1 MTRSKFARKRVNNVK
16 SIILRKKILMTFLVD
31 DFAFYDKI
39 SKNIL
44 IAAASL
50 PVLLGVISSVLQK
63 LATLENRANTN
74 GIIIDIVIIIL
85 NAVVIG
91 LIKLK
96 ESFKYDKYKEAAKE
110 QSIRYSQLYDK
121 IENDFHNEEQN
132 EDNFLY
138 WMSREYGMV
147 EMNDPEVSVAQ
158 RRKFEAE
165 CTRRNIPYE
174 DDVTA
179 LQNLVIDNGSVDDS
193 VANSTTTLETAA
205 NDNESNRTNYV
216 AARKTYDNN
225 ASLVWVMNRLNQPR

>member
-1 MTRSKFARKRVNNVK
+1 MSRSKFARKRVNNVK
-16 SIILRKKILMTFLVD
+16 STILRKKILMTFLVD

-44 IAAASL
+44 IAAAAL

-63 LATLENRANTN
+63 LAALENRANTD
-74 GIIIDIVIIIL
+74 GVIIDIVIIIL

-121 IENDFHNEEQN
+121 IENDFHNEEQT

-147 EMNDPEVSVAQ
+147 EMNDPEVSVTQ

-165 CTRRNIPYE
+165 CARRNIPYE

-179 LQNLVIDNGSVDDS
+179 LQNLTIDGSADDS

-225 ASLVWVMNRLNQPR
+225 ASLTWVMNRLNQSK

>member
-1 MTRSKFARKRVNNVK
+1 
-16 SIILRKKILMTFLVD
+16 
-31 DFAFYDKI
+31 
-39 SKNIL
+39 
-44 IAAASL
+44 
-50 PVLLGVISSVLQK
+50 
-63 LATLENRANTN
+63 
-74 GIIIDIVIIIL
+74 
-85 NAVVIG
+85 VVIG

-121 IENDFHNEEQN
+121 IENDFHNEEQT

-147 EMNDPEVSVAQ
+147 EMNDPEVSVTQ

-165 CTRRNIPYE
+165 CARRNIPYE

-179 LQNLVIDNGSVDDS
+179 LQNLMIDGSADDS

-225 ASLVWVMNRLNQPR
+225 ASLTWVMNRLNQSR